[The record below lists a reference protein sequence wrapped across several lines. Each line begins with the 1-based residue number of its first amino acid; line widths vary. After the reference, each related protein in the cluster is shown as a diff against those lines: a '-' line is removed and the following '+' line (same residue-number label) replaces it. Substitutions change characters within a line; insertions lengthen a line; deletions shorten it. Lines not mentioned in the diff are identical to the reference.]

1 MFSVSQK
8 RHIAEQVQAVLR
20 ATGHPELPT
29 GEIPFRL
36 QVWGKVG
43 WMFAVI
49 AHNGAVKQPDVNPWN
64 EAQDPKTPRARR

>member
-1 MFSVSQK
+1 MFSVRQK
-8 RHIAEQVQAVLR
+8 RAIATQVQDILR

-49 AHNGAVKQPDVNPWN
+49 EHNGAVTQPDVHPWN
-64 EAQDPKTPRARR
+64 EAQDQKTPRSRR